1 MRTPAVCWKPR
12 RRSLFSKPA
21 VVPLS
26 SSGSTDY
33 NPPLRS
39 QEGFNGCCSSTH
51 GYGRRRTA
59 LQGVRIVNTFIAPA
73 KTFTDLRRN
82 ASWWVPFLLS
92 VIVSIIFVAVV
103 DQKVGFRKV
112 TENQIQMSPKASARL
127 DQMPAAE
134 GNKAIASQA
143 TVTRYISYGFWLL
156 ILIWNVIVA
165 AILLGTFKLGAG
177 ADLTFKTSLA
187 VVMYASLPL
196 LIKSLLA
203 IVSLLA
209 GMNTDS
215 FTFQNP
221 VATNPGYRLNPADSP
236 FLYSLA
242 TSLDIFMIWTLI
254 LTAIGMSCVGK
265 IKRST
270 AVAVLVGW

>member
-1 MRTPAVCWKPR
+1 MAAAPLPTTTPENA
-12 RRSLFSKPA
+12 
-21 VVPLS
+21 PLS
-26 SSGSTDY
+26 QS
-33 NPPLRS
+33 
-39 QEGFNGCCSSTH
+39 
-51 GYGRRRTA
+51 A
-59 LQGVRIVNTFIAPA
+59 RIVNTFFAPG

-82 ASWWVPFLLS
+82 ASWWVPFLLT

-112 TENQIQMSPKASARL
+112 TENQIQMSPKAAARL

-134 GNKAIASQA
+134 RSQAMARQA

-156 ILIWNVIVA
+156 LLIWNVIVA

-196 LIKSLLA
+196 LLKSILA

-209 GMNTDS
+209 GVSTDS

-221 VATNPGYRLNPADSP
+221 VATNPGYFLTPADSP

-254 LTAIGMSCVGK
+254 LTAIGFSTVIK
-265 IKRST
+265 VKRST
-270 AVAVLVGW
+270 ALAGVFGWYVVFMLVSAGFGALFS

>member
-1 MRTPAVCWKPR
+1 MADG
-12 RRSLFSKPA
+12 A
-21 VVPLS
+21 PLS
-26 SSGSTDY
+26 
-33 NPPLRS
+33 
-39 QEGFNGCCSSTH
+39 
-51 GYGRRRTA
+51 
-59 LQGVRIVNTFIAPA
+59 QGVRIVNTFIAPA

-196 LIKSLLA
+196 LMKSLLA

-270 AVAVLVGW
+270 ALAVVFGWYVVFMLVSAGFGALFS

>member
-1 MRTPAVCWKPR
+1 MAAAPLPIPRTTPENA
-12 RRSLFSKPA
+12 
-21 VVPLS
+21 PLS
-26 SSGSTDY
+26 
-33 NPPLRS
+33 
-39 QEGFNGCCSSTH
+39 
-51 GYGRRRTA
+51 
-59 LQGVRIVNTFIAPA
+59 QGARIVDTFFAPT
-73 KTFTDLRRN
+73 KTFTDLRRS
-82 ASWWVPFLLS
+82 ASWWAPFLLT
-92 VIVSIIFVAVV
+92 VIVSVIFVAVV

-112 TENQIQMSPKASARL
+112 TENQIQMSPKATARL

-134 GNKAIASQA
+134 RSQA
-143 TVTRYISYGFWLL
+143 MARQAKVTRYISYGFWLL
-156 ILIWNVIVA
+156 LLIWNVIVA

-196 LIKSLLA
+196 LLKSILA

-209 GMNTDS
+209 GVSTDS

-221 VATNPGYRLNPADSP
+221 VATNPGYFLTPADSP

-254 LTAIGMSCVGK
+254 LTAIGFSTVSK
-265 IKRST
+265 VKRST
-270 AVAVLVGW
+270 ALAGVFGWYVLFMLVSAGFGALFS

>member
-1 MRTPAVCWKPR
+1 MAAAPLPTAM
-12 RRSLFSKPA
+12 A
-21 VVPLS
+21 NGAPLS
-26 SSGSTDY
+26 
-33 NPPLRS
+33 
-39 QEGFNGCCSSTH
+39 
-51 GYGRRRTA
+51 
-59 LQGVRIVNTFIAPA
+59 QGVRIVNTFIAPA

-156 ILIWNVIVA
+156 ILIWNVTVA
-165 AILLGTFKLGAG
+165 AILLGSFKPGAG

-187 VVMYASLPL
+187 VVMYGSLPL
-196 LIKSLLA
+196 LIKSLFA

-270 AVAVLVGW
+270 ALAVVFGWYVVFMLVSAGFGALFS